1 MPKGP
6 KKKIRFNDNIQN
18 FNIPYEERRG
28 ICINYAID
36 RMHFKRKIE
45 HTSPAVVVSESGDL
59 VSPAVVLE
67 SGDLVSPTDVGLVVS
82 IVKSV

>member
-1 MPKGP
+1 M
-6 KKKIRFNDNIQN
+6 
-18 FNIPYEERRG
+18 
-28 ICINYAID
+28 NYAID

-59 VSPAVVLE
+59 VSP
-67 SGDLVSPTDVGLVVS
+67 TDVGLVVS

>member
-18 FNIPYEERRG
+18 FNIPYKERRG

-59 VSPAVVLE
+59 VSP
-67 SGDLVSPTDVGLVVS
+67 TDVGLVVS